1 MSKSAEDP
9 KGLINILDEDSIITK
24 KIKSAVTDTDGEIR
38 FDRDKKPGVS
48 NLLGIYSAIT
58 GDSVKSLEERFSGK
72 GYGDLKSELAEVVVS
87 ALAPMRQ
94 RAEELLSDKAELDR
108 LLAKGAASANELA
121 EQTLQKVH
129 EKVGFIPPKH

>member
-1 MSKSAEDP
+1 
-9 KGLINILDEDSIITK
+9 
-24 KIKSAVTDTDGEIR
+24 
-38 FDRDKKPGVS
+38 
-48 NLLGIYSAIT
+48 
-58 GDSVKSLEERFSGK
+58 
-72 GYGDLKSELAEVVVS
+72 
-87 ALAPMRQ
+87 MRQ